1 MRKHTPW
8 SKRKKLIESFFVE
21 GLGVDMQC
29 TSYRYKTNHSSYELP
44 YYNVR
49 LNREII
55 WEFPG
60 KFIDGVL
67 KQDTR
72 LPAIQY
78 WLDNNCF
85 ASFVIDAYVNLSR
98 EELFD
103 PINKDQWELGDI
115 LRAADRR
122 IGKAKLIEW
131 SKTLAPENPALKV
144 LAARFP
150 RKERED
156 AAV

>member
-1 MRKHTPW
+1 MSRHTPW

-29 TSYRYKTNHSSYELP
+29 TSYRYQTNHSSYELP

-60 KFIDGVL
+60 KFITGS
-67 KQDTR
+67 KNQDTR
-72 LPAIQY
+72 LPAIRY
-78 WLDNNCF
+78 WLDNQCF
-85 ASFVIDAYVNLSR
+85 ASFTLDDYVSRPR

-103 PINKDQWELGDI
+103 DLTNDQWELGDI
-115 LRAADRR
+115 LRASDRR
-122 IGKAKLIEW
+122 IGKAKLLEW
-131 SKTLAPENPALKV
+131 AKTLPPENPALLV

-150 RKERED
+150 RKERI
-156 AAV
+156 A